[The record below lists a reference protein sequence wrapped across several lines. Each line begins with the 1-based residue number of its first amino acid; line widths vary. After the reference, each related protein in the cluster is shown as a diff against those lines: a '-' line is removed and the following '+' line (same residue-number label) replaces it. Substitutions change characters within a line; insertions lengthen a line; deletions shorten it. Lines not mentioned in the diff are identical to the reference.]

1 MSVPTMKDWHSNIP
15 FPYNLPDNP
24 RAYSVS
30 DELVE
35 PFIPRGEHPFTQLL
49 YMIRQGSRLREYL
62 QGNQLND
69 PFYIIDL

>member
-1 MSVPTMKDWHSNIP
+1 MEDWPNDIP
-15 FPYNLPDNP
+15 LPYHLPDYP
-24 RAYSVS
+24 RAYPVS
-30 DELVE
+30 DQFVE

-69 PFYIIDL
+69 PFYIVNL